1 MSIGERIKNNKGKII
16 GMAVAVIYILSPV
29 DAIPDVIPLLGLLD
43 DAGALGTFI
52 GLAIAVMKKKKEKEG
67 EQAKD
72 ADIVEEK

>member
-1 MSIGERIKNNKGKII
+1 MGIGERIKNNKGKIV

-52 GLAIAVMKKKKEKEG
+52 GLAIAVIKKQKEKP
-67 EQAKD
+67 
-72 ADIVEEK
+72 EE

>member
-16 GMAVAVIYILSPV
+16 GMAVAVIYILSPI

-67 EQAKD
+67 GQVKD
-72 ADIVEEK
+72 AEIVEEK

>member
-16 GMAVAVIYILSPV
+16 GMAVAVIYILSHI
-29 DAIPDVIPLLGLLD
+29 DAIPDVIQLLGLLD

-67 EQAKD
+67 GQVKD
-72 ADIVEEK
+72 AEIVEEK